1 MKETVYRSF
10 SSHILLDNMY
20 FFVVGKTNFGKIAVI
35 SKSGGHEKRWHRIV
49 RDSKFYYYY
58 IKFQWCSPRNNK
70 IETDTL
76 HKKVFKISKL

>member
-35 SKSGGHEKRWHRIV
+35 SKSGGHEKR
-49 RDSKFYYYY
+49 
-58 IKFQWCSPRNNK
+58 
-70 IETDTL
+70 
-76 HKKVFKISKL
+76 